1 MKLRTYFHEISFMM
15 AKAEVNNPLMYA
27 SSMPFPHFVELV
39 FNSIEF
45 KEINLMRGRPL
56 KYF

>member
-1 MKLRTYFHEISFMM
+1 MM

-45 KEINLMRGRPL
+45 KEINLMRGKPL